1 MVGYT
6 PPVLTQAHS
15 VFIQVEPPAMSLQ
28 PKRVVLKVVE
38 VDPKPT

>member
-6 PPVLTQAHS
+6 PPVLTKAHS
-15 VFIQVEPPAMSLQ
+15 VFIHVDMSLQ
-28 PKRVVLKVVE
+28 PKRVVLTVAG